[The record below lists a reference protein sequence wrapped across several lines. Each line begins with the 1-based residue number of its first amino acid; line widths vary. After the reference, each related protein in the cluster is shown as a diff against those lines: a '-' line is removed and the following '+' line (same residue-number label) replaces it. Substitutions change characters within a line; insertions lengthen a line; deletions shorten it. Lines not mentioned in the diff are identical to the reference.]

1 MDIWAVQG
9 VLMDKFWRQ
18 NCSVIR
24 WNLQPHTPCL
34 RSAKNGYESDR
45 GIARQE
51 KAGLISH

>member
-9 VLMDKFWRQ
+9 VRMDKFWLQ

-24 WNLQPHTPCL
+24 WNWQPHTPCL
-34 RSAKNGYESDR
+34 RSAKNGHEPDR